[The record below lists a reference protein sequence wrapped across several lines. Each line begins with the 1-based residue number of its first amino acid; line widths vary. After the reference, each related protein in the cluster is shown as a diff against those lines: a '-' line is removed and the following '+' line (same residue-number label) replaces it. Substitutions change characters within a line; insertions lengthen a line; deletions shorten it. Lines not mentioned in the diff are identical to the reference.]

1 MRFPD
6 VDWYCDE
13 CDAHLNYQSGFD
25 DDRSA
30 WACAECGHENRITA
44 DEIFDPPTSSSR
56 TSIQANSGTEI
67 GPRSTLLTPILILAG
82 VIVGCSLAPS
92 RRGSHTPARPFLK
105 ALWR

>member
-44 DEIFDPPTSSSR
+44 DEIFDPYKFL
-56 TSIQANSGTEI
+56 ANFD
-67 GPRSTLLTPILILAG
+67 
-82 VIVGCSLAPS
+82 PS
-92 RRGSHTPARPFLK
+92 KFRH
-105 ALWR
+105 